1 MSDRPPSESTA
12 SRVGDGTTSDANSGA
27 GNGSSRPGNALEVF
41 LAFGLLGLTSFGGPT
56 AHLGYFREEFVARR
70 KWLTDGEYAD
80 VMALCQFLPG
90 PASSQVGMALGWR
103 RAGLPGMLAAF
114 IGFTTPS
121 AIVLVLA
128 AVGVARFGDLEGPI
142 AGLKAAA
149 VAVVAVALWGMA
161 KNLVKTRLAAA
172 LAVMAVAAMLLAPD
186 GWGAWTQVLAIV
198 VAGVVGWAVSGRAH
212 LIHGEK
218 KEKDSGGKS
227 GDNGDAD
234 GGTDGGTDD
243 ERPAHL
249 AYRVPAWASIAA
261 FIAFLALLAVSTM
274 YWWGTYYWAG
284 ALVFGGGHVVLPL
297 LEQGLVPDA
306 VDADTF
312 LAGYGLAQAVPGP
325 LFTFASYLGMSTG
338 GVPGALVATLA
349 IFAPSMLLLI
359 AFMPMWAKQAA
370 NPKAR
375 GIVAAINAAVV
386 GLLGAA
392 FYDPVWTHGVTGP
405 ATFVL
410 AIAALAALTKFKLP
424 AWAVVLGACAIGW
437 IVF

>member
-1 MSDRPPSESTA
+1 MKEVTDASSGDAAGAAAGGA
-12 SRVGDGTTSDANSGA
+12 SRRHPGSVG
-27 GNGSSRPGNALEVF
+27 EVF
-41 LAFGLLGLTSFGGPT
+41 SAFGLLGLTSFGGPV
-56 AHLGYFREEFVARR
+56 AHLGYFREEFVGKRR
-70 KWLTDGEYAD
+70 WLTDAEYAD
-80 VMALCQFLPG
+80 VVALCQFLPG

-103 RAGLPGMLAAF
+103 RAGLPGLLAAF
-114 IGFTTPS
+114 VGFTTPS
-121 AIVLVLA
+121 ALVLALA
-128 AVGVARFGDLEGPI
+128 AVGVAYFGDLGGPI

-161 KNLVKTRLAAA
+161 KNLVNSRLTA
-172 LAVMAVAAMLLAPD
+172 AVAVGAMTLTLLAP
-186 GWGAWTQVLAIV
+186 GAWGVWAQVGAIV
-198 VAGVVGWAVSGRAH
+198 VAGIIGLV
-212 LIHGEK
+212 LIR
-218 KEKDSGGKS
+218 GGDR
-227 GDNGDAD
+227 GGDAK
-234 GGTDGGTDD
+234 DD
-243 ERPAHL
+243 AKGEAKDKAENELASEPAHL
-249 AYRVPAWASIAA
+249 AYAVPAWASIAA
-261 FIAFLALLAVSTM
+261 LVVFLAILALAATQ
-274 YWWGTYYWAG
+274 WWGTYYWAG

-306 VDADTF
+306 IDADTF

-410 AIAALAALTKFKLP
+410 AIAALAALTKFKIP
-424 AWAVVLGACAIGW
+424 AWAVVLGAGAIGW

>member
-1 MSDRPPSESTA
+1 MTDPSAAESA
-12 SRVGDGTTSDANSGA
+12 GARAAAGTRSP
-27 GNGSSRPGNALEVF
+27 GSALEVF

-56 AHLGYFREEFVARR
+56 AHLGYFREEFVGRR
-70 KWLTDGEYAD
+70 KWLSDGEYAD
-80 VMALCQFLPG
+80 VVALCQFLPG
-90 PASSQVGMALGWR
+90 PASSQVGMTLGWR

-114 IGFTTPS
+114 VGFTAPS

-128 AVGVARFGDLEGPI
+128 AVGVARFGDLAGPI

-161 KNLVKTRLAAA
+161 KSLVKTRLAAA
-172 LAVMAVAAMLLAPD
+172 LAVLAVAAVLLAPA
-186 GWGAWTQVLAIV
+186 GWGAWAQVAAIV
-198 VAGVVGWAVSGRAH
+198 VAGAVGWAISGRAH
-212 LIHGEK
+212 LIHGGSG
-218 KEKDSGGKS
+218 DSGG
-227 GDNGDAD
+227 
-234 GGTDGGTDD
+234 GGNRGGETPD

-261 FIAFLALLAVSTM
+261 FIVFLALLAVSAM
-274 YWWGTYYWAG
+274 YWWGTYYWSG

-297 LEQGLVPDA
+297 LEQGLVPGA
-306 VDADTF
+306 IDADTF

-338 GVPGALVATLA
+338 GVLGALIATLA

-359 AFMPMWAKQAA
+359 AFMPVWARQAA

-405 ATFVL
+405 STFVV
-410 AIAALAALTKFKLP
+410 AVAALAALAKFKLP
-424 AWAVVLGACAIGW
+424 AWAVVLAAGAIGW